1 MSQKSLQITPEAL
14 WRYQWVAQI
23 ETRVL
28 AGESL
33 GQAIAAV
40 RAHPRLDPRGRER
53 CPSARTLYRWVA
65 AYRAADVAGLEPRER
80 PRVETS
86 QVAVDGDARAAR
98 ARAKATDPELS
109 VPDLI
114 DLARARGVLGA
125 EERVCRTTVW
135 RACRRM
141 GLPLSRV
148 QALESADTR
157 RFAYPHRMMMVLAD
171 GKHFRAGAKRL
182 RRVALTFLD
191 DATRFALA
199 AVVGASES
207 TELFL
212 SGLHQ
217 LACRHGL
224 PNALYLDHGPG
235 FVSGDTEAVLARL
248 GRRLVHGRV
257 RYPEGHGKI
266 ERYHRTLQHKLLR
279 TLDGH
284 PEADPDCG
292 ALTLRL
298 LHWLRERYNHTPHE
312 SLDGETPAERWHRDE
327 RPLELPRDRA
337 WLDAQ
342 FLTTEERTVSKDHV
356 VSLDGTLY
364 EVPRACR
371 GRIVIT
377 RHLLTGTLTVRADGR
392 HVEIHPLEPTK
403 NAFDRR
409 GRRSRAESR
418 SEPSEPAGPTHP
430 AVNPVQL
437 AFDDDFGPLV
447 GPDGDYPSNRD
458 RSEIDSDPE
467 ED

>member
-1 MSQKSLQITPEAL
+1 MSQKSLQISPEAL

-28 AGESL
+28 AGEAL
-33 GQAIAAV
+33 AQAIAAV
-40 RAHPRLDPRGRER
+40 RSHPRPDPRGRER
-53 CPSARTLYRWVA
+53 RPSARTLYRWVA
-65 AYRAADVAGLEPRER
+65 AHREAGVAGLEPRER
-80 PRVETS
+80 PRIEAS
-86 QVAVDGDARAAR
+86 RALSAEMLELLR
-98 ARAKATDPELS
+98 TAKLADPELS

-114 DLARARGVLGA
+114 DLARQQGVLGA
-125 EERVCRTTVW
+125 EEPVCRTTVW

-141 GLPLSRV
+141 GLPLTRV

-171 GKHFRAGAKRL
+171 GKHFRAGARRL

-191 DATRFALA
+191 DATRFGLA
-199 AVVGASES
+199 AVVGPSES
-207 TELFL
+207 TALFL
-212 SGLHQ
+212 SGFHQ

-224 PNALYLDHGPG
+224 PNAVYLDHGPG

-257 RYPEGHGKI
+257 RYPEGHGKV
-266 ERYHRTLQHKLLR
+266 ERYHRTLRHKLLR

-371 GRIVIT
+371 GRIVVT
-377 RHLLTGTLTVRADGR
+377 RHLLTGTLTVRLDGR
-392 HVEIHPLEPTK
+392 PVEIHPVEPTK

-409 GRRSRAESR
+409 GRRSR
-418 SEPSEPAGPTHP
+418 SEPGEPAGSKDP
-430 AVNPVQL
+430 AVTPVQL

-447 GPDGDYPSNRD
+447 GPDGDYPATK
-458 RSEIDSDPE
+458 IDPDPDPE

>member
-1 MSQKSLQITPEAL
+1 MSQKSLQISPEAL

-33 GQAIAAV
+33 PQAITAV
-40 RAHPRLDPRGRER
+40 RFHPRLDPRGRER

-65 AYRAADVAGLEPRER
+65 AYRESGLEGLEPQER
-80 PRVETS
+80 PRVEASRVLSPELLDLLRT
-86 QVAVDGDARAAR
+86 
-98 ARAKATDPELS
+98 AKATDPELS

-114 DLARARGVLGA
+114 DLARRRGVLGA
-125 EERVCRTTVW
+125 EEPVCRTTVW

-141 GLPLSRV
+141 GLPLTRV

-157 RFAYPHRMMMVLAD
+157 RFAYPHRMMMVLSD
-171 GKHFRAGAKRL
+171 GKHFRAGAKRV

-191 DATRFALA
+191 DATRFGLA

-207 TELFL
+207 TALFL
-212 SGLHQ
+212 GGLHQ
-217 LACRHGL
+217 LVCRHGL
-224 PNALYLDHGPG
+224 PNAVYLDHGPG
-235 FVSGDTEAVLARL
+235 FVSRDTEAVLARL

-377 RHLLTGTLTVRADGR
+377 RHLLTGTLSVRVDGR
-392 HVEIHPLEPTK
+392 QVEIHPLEPTK

-409 GRRSRAESR
+409 GRPSRTGSR
-418 SEPSEPAGPTHP
+418 PEPSEPADPTNP

-447 GPDGDYPSNRD
+447 GPDGDYP
-458 RSEIDSDPE
+458 DPE

>member
-1 MSQKSLQITPEAL
+1 MSPKSIQISPEAL

-28 AGESL
+28 AGEAL
-33 GQAIAAV
+33 GQAITAV

-53 CPSARTLYRWVA
+53 RPSARTLYRWVA
-65 AYRAADVAGLEPRER
+65 AHREAGMAGLEPRER
-80 PRVETS
+80 PRVEASRVLSPELLELLRT
-86 QVAVDGDARAAR
+86 
-98 ARAKATDPELS
+98 AKAADPELS

-114 DLARARGVLGA
+114 ELARRRGVLGA
-125 EERVCRTTVW
+125 EEPVCRTTVW

-141 GLPLSRV
+141 GLPLSRA
-148 QALESADTR
+148 QAMESADTR

-171 GKHFRAGAKRL
+171 GKHFRAGAGRL
-182 RRVALTFLD
+182 RRVALSLLD
-191 DATRFALA
+191 DATRFGLA
-199 AVVGASES
+199 AVVGPSES
-207 TELFL
+207 TALFL
-212 SGLHQ
+212 AGLHQ
-217 LACRHGL
+217 LVCRHGL

-248 GRRLVHGRV
+248 GRRLVHGRA
-257 RYPEGHGKI
+257 RYPEGHGKV

-298 LHWLRERYNHTPHE
+298 LHWLRECYNHTPHE
-312 SLDGETPAERWHRDE
+312 GLDGETPAERWHRDE
-327 RPLELPRDRA
+327 RSLELPRDRA

-371 GRIVIT
+371 GRIVVT
-377 RHLLTGTLTVRADGR
+377 RHLLTGTLSVRTDGR
-392 HVEIHPLEPTK
+392 QVEIHPLDPTK

-409 GRRSRAESR
+409 ARRSRPQ
-418 SEPSEPAGPTHP
+418 PSEPAGSKHPT
-430 AVNPVQL
+430 VTPVQL

-447 GPDGDYPSNRD
+447 GADGDYPAPRT
-458 RSEIDSDPE
+458 DPE

>member
-1 MSQKSLQITPEAL
+1 MSKKSLQISPEAL

-28 AGESL
+28 AGEAL
-33 GQAIAAV
+33 PRAIAGV
-40 RAHPRLDPRGRER
+40 QTHPRRDPRGRER
-53 CPSARTLYRWVA
+53 IPSVRTLYRWVA
-65 AYRAADVAGLEPRER
+65 AYREGGLAGLEPRER

-86 QVAVDGDARAAR
+86 QVLSAELLGLLRT
-98 ARAKATDPELS
+98 AKLADPELS

-114 DLARARGVLGA
+114 ALARQRGVLGA
-125 EERVCRTTVW
+125 EEPVCRTTVW

-141 GLPLSRV
+141 GLPLTRA
-148 QALESADTR
+148 QALASADTR

-171 GKHFRAGAKRL
+171 GKHFRAGARRR
-182 RRVALTFLD
+182 RRVALSFLD
-191 DATRFALA
+191 DATRFGLA
-199 AVVGASES
+199 AVVGPSET

-212 SGLHQ
+212 RGLHR
-217 LACRHGL
+217 LLGRHGL

-235 FVSGDTEAVLARL
+235 FVSNDTEAVLARL
-248 GRRLVHGRV
+248 GRRLVHGRA

-298 LHWLRERYNHTPHE
+298 LHWLREVYNHTPHE
-312 SLDGETPAERWHRDE
+312 SLGGETPAERFHRDE
-327 RPLELPRDRA
+327 RPLTRPRDRP

-342 FLTTEERTVSKDHV
+342 FTTTEERTVAKDHV
-356 VSLDGTLY
+356 VSVDGTLY

-371 GRIVIT
+371 GRIALT
-377 RHLLTGTLTVRADGR
+377 RHLLSGTLTVRADGR
-392 HVEIHPLEPTK
+392 EVEIHPVEPTH
-403 NAFDRR
+403 NAFERR
-409 GRRSRAESR
+409 ARPSRAEPA
-418 SEPSEPAGPTHP
+418 EPKPPAATP
-430 AVNPVQL
+430 AQR

-447 GPDGDYPSNRD
+447 GPDGDYPEPD
-458 RSEIDSDPE
+458 TDPE

>member
-1 MSQKSLQITPEAL
+1 MSRKSLQISPEAL

-28 AGESL
+28 AGETL
-33 GQAIAAV
+33 AQAIAAV
-40 RAHPRLDPRGRER
+40 RAHSRLDPRGRER
-53 CPSARTLYRWVA
+53 RPSARTLYRWLA
-65 AYRAADVAGLEPRER
+65 AYRESDVAGLEPREH
-80 PRVETS
+80 PRIETS
-86 QVAVDGDARAAR
+86 RALSSELLDLLR
-98 ARAKATDPELS
+98 TAKLADPELS

-114 DLARARGVLGA
+114 DLARQQGVLGA
-125 EERVCRTTVW
+125 EEPICRTTVW

-141 GLPLSRV
+141 GLPLTRV

-171 GKHFRAGAKRL
+171 GKHFRAGAKRV

-199 AVVGASES
+199 AVVGPSES
-207 TELFL
+207 TALFL

-217 LACRHGL
+217 LVCRHGL
-224 PNALYLDHGPG
+224 PNAVYLDHGPG

-279 TLDGH
+279 TFDGH
-284 PEADPDCG
+284 PEVDPDCG

-298 LHWLRERYNHTPHE
+298 LHWLRERYNHAPHE
-312 SLDGETPAERWHRDE
+312 SLGGETPAELWHIDQ
-327 RPLELPRDRA
+327 RPLKLPRDRA

-356 VSLDGTLY
+356 VSLRGTLS
-364 EVPRACR
+364 EVPRPCR
-371 GRIVIT
+371 GRIVLT
-377 RHLLTGTLTVRADGR
+377 RHLLTDTVSVRVDGR
-392 HVEIHPLEPTK
+392 SVEIHPVEPTR

-409 GRRSRAESR
+409 GRRSR
-418 SEPSEPAGPTHP
+418 SEPPGPTDP
-430 AVNPVQL
+430 AVTPVQL

-447 GPDGDYPSNRD
+447 GPDGDYSATK
-458 RSEIDSDPE
+458 IDPDPE

>member
-1 MSQKSLQITPEAL
+1 MSQESLQISPEAL

-33 GQAIAAV
+33 ARAITAV
-40 RAHPRLDPRGRER
+40 RSHPRLDPRGRER

-65 AYRAADVAGLEPRER
+65 AYRESGLEGLEPRER

-86 QVAVDGDARAAR
+86 RTLSPELLDLLRT
-98 ARAKATDPELS
+98 AKATDPELS

-114 DLARARGVLGA
+114 DLARRRGVLGA
-125 EERVCRTTVW
+125 EEPVCRTTVW

-141 GLPLSRV
+141 GLPLTRV
-148 QALESADTR
+148 QAMESADTR
-157 RFAYPHRMMMVLAD
+157 RFAYPHRMMMVLSD
-171 GKHFRAGAKRL
+171 GKHFRAGARRL

-199 AVVGASES
+199 AVVGPSES
-207 TELFL
+207 TALFL
-212 SGLHQ
+212 GGLHQ
-217 LACRHGL
+217 LVCRHGL
-224 PNALYLDHGPG
+224 PNAVYLDHGPG

-327 RPLELPRDRA
+327 RSLELPRDRA

-377 RHLLTGTLTVRADGR
+377 RHLLTGTLSVRVDGR
-392 HVEIHPLEPTK
+392 QVEIHPLEPTK

-409 GRRSRAESR
+409 GRPSRTGSR
-418 SEPSEPAGPTHP
+418 PEPSEPADPTNP

-447 GPDGDYPSNRD
+447 GPDGDYP
-458 RSEIDSDPE
+458 DPE